1 MRRHENLIPL
11 SREHHQLLVV
21 AQVLRN
27 DVAPYKGMPTNF
39 DQKKV
44 YLLDDKRTL
53 LLKNLNFHR
62 KTFYPDLRKRSD
74 KFEEIIEQLMELE
87 DVIIAHLMKANSI
100 DEEAIQEI
108 AMTLQTI
115 VRERER
121 VLYEKVQ
128 IELEDWL
135 DLRPLNS

>member
-53 LLKNLNFHR
+53 LLNNLNFHR
-62 KTFYPDLRKRSD
+62 KTFYPDLRKQSD
-74 KFEEIIEQLMELE
+74 KFEEIVEQLMELE

-135 DLRPLNS
+135 DLRPINS

>member
-11 SREHHQLLVV
+11 SREHHQMLVV

-27 DVAPYKGMPTNF
+27 DVAPYKGMPTDF
-39 DQKKV
+39 DQKKA
-44 YLLDDKRTL
+44 YLLDDKSPL
-53 LLKNLNFHR
+53 ILKNLNFHR
-62 KTFYPDLRKRSD
+62 KSFYPDLRKHSD
-74 KFEEIIEQLMELE
+74 KFEEIVEQLMELE

-115 VRERER
+115 VRKRER
-121 VLYEKVQ
+121 ILYEKVQ

-135 DLRPLNS
+135 DLKTLHA

>member
-53 LLKNLNFHR
+53 LLNNLNFHR
-62 KTFYPDLRKRSD
+62 KTFYPDLRKQSD
-74 KFEEIIEQLMELE
+74 KFEEIVEQLMELE

-115 VRERER
+115 VRKRER

-135 DLRPLNS
+135 DLRPLNA